1 VKIISF
7 YFSFFFPFLV
17 IAFVS
22 QREKGA
28 EMMLVYLASVVFSH
42 LTGGLES
49 RSFSFSFG
57 TTNGNQFR
65 PSLALSLSL
74 CSSRPS
80 FQIRL
85 ESYQPP
91 PHPPS
96 FAQQHDHQTTKGARA
111 LGKMRIHFMDR

>member
-1 VKIISF
+1 
-7 YFSFFFPFLV
+7 
-17 IAFVS
+17 
-22 QREKGA
+22 
-28 EMMLVYLASVVFSH
+28 MMLVYLASVVFSY

-65 PSLALSLSL
+65 PSLALSLCL

-91 PHPPS
+91 PHPLS
-96 FAQQHDHQTTKGARA
+96 FAQQQHDHQTTKAARA
-111 LGKMRIHFMDR
+111 LRKMRIPFMDR